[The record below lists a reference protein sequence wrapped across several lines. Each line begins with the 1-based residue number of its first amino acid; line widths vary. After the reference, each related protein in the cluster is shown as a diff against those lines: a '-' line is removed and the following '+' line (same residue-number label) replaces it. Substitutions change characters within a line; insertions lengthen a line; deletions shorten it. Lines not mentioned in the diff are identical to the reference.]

1 MDISSTS
8 STRNRSLYVRSAL
21 LLLLV
26 AGIFVGIRL
35 IGVERL
41 QAFIDSAGIF
51 APLLYIALRA
61 LASVVAPFSSG
72 PLQLASGILFGFIPA
87 VIYSLIGSTLGYTT
101 SFWIARRYGRGV
113 VKRLLGENIERV
125 DDSIRH
131 LESWFSLAFAR
142 LVLSFAYDF
151 IAYAGGLSKTPF
163 RRFLVVTL
171 LLGIPPIAVAV
182 FIGLVGSGAYDL
194 PWF

>member
-21 LLLLV
+21 LRLLV

-61 LASVVAPFSSG
+61 LASVVAPF
-72 PLQLASGILFGFIPA
+72 
-87 VIYSLIGSTLGYTT
+87 
-101 SFWIARRYGRGV
+101 
-113 VKRLLGENIERV
+113 
-125 DDSIRH
+125 
-131 LESWFSLAFAR
+131 
-142 LVLSFAYDF
+142 
-151 IAYAGGLSKTPF
+151 
-163 RRFLVVTL
+163 
-171 LLGIPPIAVAV
+171 
-182 FIGLVGSGAYDL
+182 
-194 PWF
+194 